1 MFSKNS
7 FAKRKTIHAESV
19 DDFANVFSKKLFFD
33 PCGTTLFHQLLP
45 LRLSTTP
52 STHNDA
58 WRCDWRDAHAP

>member
-33 PCGTTLFHQLLP
+33 PCGTTLMH
-45 LRLSTTP
+45 
-52 STHNDA
+52 DA
-58 WRCDWRDAHAP
+58 LQTRSIQH